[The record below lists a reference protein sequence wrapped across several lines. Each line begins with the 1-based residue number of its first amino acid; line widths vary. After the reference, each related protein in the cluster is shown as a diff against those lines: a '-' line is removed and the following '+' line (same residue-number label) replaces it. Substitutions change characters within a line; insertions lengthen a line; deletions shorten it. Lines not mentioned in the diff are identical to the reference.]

1 MNDLEQFS
9 AEEIRELRALL
20 EIEKI
25 RTLRM
30 QYSHFMD
37 SRQLPALVGLFA
49 DDALCEFG
57 PYGNWSGIEA
67 IAAGF
72 NNEFKDTLDQPFWSM
87 HSNTNHQVK
96 ITGPDSAEGTVYLLD
111 IATDRKPDENPF
123 LWLALYDEAYVK
135 IDGQWKV
142 KRTSIHFLWPE
153 KHIDTSFLA
162 R

>member
-1 MNDLEQFS
+1 MSDSQQFS
-9 AEEIRELRALL
+9 QEEVRELRTLL

-57 PYGNWSGIEA
+57 PYGNWSGIDA

-72 NNEFKDTLDQPFWSM
+72 NIEFKDMLD
-87 HSNTNHQVK
+87 
-96 ITGPDSAEGTVYLLD
+96 
-111 IATDRKPDENPF
+111 
-123 LWLALYDEAYVK
+123 
-135 IDGQWKV
+135 
-142 KRTSIHFLWPE
+142 
-153 KHIDTSFLA
+153 
-162 R
+162 

>member
-1 MNDLEQFS
+1 MNDAEQFS
-9 AEEIRELRALL
+9 PDEIRELRTLL

-25 RTLRM
+25 RSLRL

-49 DDALCEFG
+49 ADALCEFG
-57 PYGNWSGIEA
+57 PYGNWSGIEE

-72 NNEFKDTLDQPFWSM
+72 NHEFKETLDQPFWSM
-87 HSNTNHQVK
+87 HSNTNHQIK
-96 ITGPDSAEGTVYLLD
+96 ITGPNSAEGTVYLLD
-111 IATDRKPDENPF
+111 IATDRKSDENPF
-123 LWLALYDEAYVK
+123 LWFALYDEAYVK
-135 IDGQWKV
+135 IDGHWKV

-153 KHIDTSFLA
+153 KHIDPSFLT